1 LPISTIDIK
10 SDKASAFGSLP
21 PATNRSK
28 SIRKVHQLL
37 ATYPL
42 IQELEVN
49 EIINIVEQE
58 LSPNEAKKF
67 ASELHKYDYEV
78 LNEDFVDSYLSDNND
93 ILFEDKTGLILE
105 AIGFDVDMRPSPTD
119 EDIKTEIEIL
129 IHVDDS
135 TLCILD
141 AKNYKGKFPLSAN
154 LSSHMSSEYIP
165 NYQGYKG
172 KSVN

>member
-49 EIINIVEQE
+49 EIINILEQE

-78 LNEDFVDSYLSDNND
+78 LNEDFVDSYLSENND
-93 ILFEDKTGLILE
+93 PVFVAKAGLFLE
-105 AIGFDVDMRPSPTD
+105 ATAFDVALSPS
-119 EDIKTEIEIL
+119 
-129 IHVDDS
+129 
-135 TLCILD
+135 
-141 AKNYKGKFPLSAN
+141 LS
-154 LSSHMSSEYIP
+154 
-165 NYQGYKG
+165 
-172 KSVN
+172 